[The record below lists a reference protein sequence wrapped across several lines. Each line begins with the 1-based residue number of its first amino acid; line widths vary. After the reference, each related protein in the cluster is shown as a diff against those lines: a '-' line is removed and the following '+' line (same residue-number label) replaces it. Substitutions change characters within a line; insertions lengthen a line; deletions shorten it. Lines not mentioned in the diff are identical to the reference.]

1 MKIEVCPEQ
10 LNEIVVADLKDSLDN
25 MRAELIMGRG
35 NVWSH
40 DPKEDR
46 KMIKKHIKA
55 LELIIDYYGG
65 TLDDNT
71 HNP

>member
-1 MKIEVCPEQ
+1 MTTIEVCPEQ
-10 LNEIVVADLKDSLDN
+10 LNEIVVADLKDNLDN

-46 KMIKKHIKA
+46 KIIKKHIKA
-55 LELIIDYYGG
+55 LKLILEYYGWEE
-65 TLDDNT
+65 
-71 HNP
+71 